1 MAAIIQPTSH
11 IFIYKK
17 YATLPVPAFFT
28 LEEDSTWDVSVYTN
42 VYANNLPPWLEIFNV
57 FYNNVT
63 LKYEFSIRVKNSYA
77 LSMTAGFYSVQ
88 LAMWISRPFLFGTG
102 DFSLDVTIPITLEVK
117 DTTFLSISPTTKLF
131 NYIIG
136 DAFPQNETLQV
147 SSESNWSVAAS
158 QSWVT
163 LTQSSGSG
171 VGQLYFGVDPTGLAV
186 GQYEAI
192 ITVQDNLF
200 TKTVVVVLVVS
211 EGDTLTSY
219 LNLEPRNLQYVSEFG
234 LANTT
239 VKTLNLENSHAWVA
253 VASQTWIVLSA
264 SSGAAGNSAVTVTVN
279 SEALAVNNYTG
290 EIVFTSNGIIK
301 KVFVVLSVV
310 EFLASGIESE
320 GLYFCDDRNK
330 LNVTNIENNTYLT
343 LDADASFASG
353 NLPYS
358 FEAPYFKGLASIVIG
373 TETNNLLKSVI
384 PTNNFTSRVKNN
396 IVPININLTAFNKN
410 KITETTAQ
418 IAQYA
423 NLKFLT
429 GKTPVIPNKLCYVP
443 QTIYV
448 TKNAVLSL
456 SLLANTSPSQI
467 VITGAVAATIGVSA
481 ANNLY
486 VYNALINLSEFA
498 LTTGNAITI
507 TYGSL
512 AVNVVIKKNEPEVN
526 ILAFENEWRE
536 YEFFETT
543 GFLTTTKNAE
553 KTDTE
558 IQIEGE
564 IHTKTVSIKIG
575 KDYVIN
581 TGYILTQEEVDWL
594 SELLNAKRVFL
605 YEGTNPVEIS
615 METKSLQVYKT
626 REYGRSYLLKF
637 KKAIV

>member
-1 MAAIIQPTSH
+1 MATVIFTPTS
-11 IFIYKK
+11 FKFTYKK
-17 YATLPVPAFFT
+17 YATSPIPKVITYTSTDFPYWGPASIDFPNKPAWLKITNEFWNADENRKEFT
-28 LEEDSTWDVSVYTN
+28 
-42 VYANNLPPWLEIFNV
+42 I
-57 FYNNVT
+57 
-63 LKYEFSIRVKNSYA
+63 
-77 LSMTAGFYSVQ
+77 
-88 LAMWISRPFLFGTG
+88 
-102 DFSLDVTIPITLEVK
+102 SLDANYLASVNPGIISFNLTIVNWYSRNYIASFPITLEVL
-117 DTTFLSISPTTKLF
+117 DTLLLSISPTIKLF
-131 NYIIG
+131 NYVIG
-136 DAFPQNETLQV
+136 DNFPQNEILQV
-147 SSESNWSVAAS
+147 SSESNWSVTAS

-163 LTQSSGSG
+163 LSQSAGSG
-171 VGQLYFGVDPTGLAV
+171 VGQIYFGVDPTGLAV
-186 GQYEAI
+186 GQYEGI

-200 TKTVVVVLVVS
+200 TRTTIVTLIVS

-234 LANTT
+234 IANTT
-239 VKTLNLENSHAWVA
+239 AKILNLENSHAWTA
-253 VASQTWIVLSA
+253 VASQAWIVLSA

-279 SEALAVNNYTG
+279 SIALAVNNYTG

-310 EFLASGIESE
+310 EFLTSGIESE

-330 LNVTNIENNTYLT
+330 LNVTNIENNTFLT

-353 NLPYS
+353 NLAYQ

-373 TETNNLLKSVI
+373 KETNNLLKSVI
-384 PTNNFTSRVKNN
+384 PTNNFTSRVQNN
-396 IVPININLTAFNKN
+396 IVPININLTAFNRN

-429 GKTPVIPNKLCYVP
+429 GKTPVIPNKLCYIP
-443 QTIYV
+443 NTIYV
-448 TKNAVLSL
+448 TKKAVLSL
-456 SLLANTSPSQI
+456 SLLASASPSQI
-467 VITGAVAATIGVSA
+467 VITGAVTATIGVSA

-512 AVNVVIKKNEPEVN
+512 AVNVVIKKEEPEVN

-575 KDYVIN
+575 KDYIIN

-594 SELLNAKRVFL
+594 SELLNSKRVFL
-605 YEGTNPVEIS
+605 YEGTNPVEIIL
-615 METKSLQVYKT
+615 ETKSLQVYKT